1 MQLYVKLDEILRER
15 GWSGKVLAENSGVSE
30 NRISEIRGNQRTT
43 INREHIAKIMKA
55 LDITDMNELFEI
67 REGE

>member
-1 MQLYVKLDEILRER
+1 MQLYVKLDEILRKR
-15 GWSGKVLAENSGVSE
+15 GWSGKVLAKKSGVSE

-55 LDITDMNELFEI
+55 LDIADMNELLEI
-67 REGE
+67 RE

>member
-15 GWSGKVLAENSGVSE
+15 GWSGKTLAQESGVSE

-43 INREHIAKIMKA
+43 INREHVAKIMKA
-55 LDITDMNELFEI
+55 LDIKDMNELFEI
-67 REGE
+67 RD

>member
-1 MQLYVKLDEILRER
+1 MQLYVKLDEILRKC
-15 GWSGKVLAENSGVSE
+15 GLSGKELAEKSGVSE

-43 INREHIAKIMKA
+43 INREHIAKIMRS

-67 REGE
+67 KD

>member
-15 GWSGKVLAENSGVSE
+15 GWSGKVLAEKSGVSE

-43 INREHIAKIMKA
+43 INREHIAKVAKG
-55 LDITDMNELFEI
+55 LGLTDMNELFEI
-67 REGE
+67 RE

>member
-1 MQLYVKLDEILRER
+1 M
-15 GWSGKVLAENSGVSE
+15 SE

-55 LDITDMNELFEI
+55 LDIIDMNELFEV
-67 REGE
+67 RD

>member
-15 GWSGKVLAENSGVSE
+15 GWSGKVLSEKSGVSE

-55 LDITDMNELFEI
+55 LGIADMNEIFEI
-67 REGE
+67 HKGE

>member
-1 MQLYVKLDEILRER
+1 MHLYVKLDEILRER
-15 GWSGKVLAENSGVSE
+15 GWSGKVLAKKSGVSE

-55 LDITDMNELFEI
+55 LDIADMNELLEI
-67 REGE
+67 RE